1 MSFGE
6 VFALISLATLINML
20 LLVIPVDSQSSEPQ
34 DIVLVFMIFL
44 IPLHKTPNE
53 EGNMV
58 SLCSSFNIIISL
70 MHAYRDWVRRFDRR
84 WHFAYLTEQ
93 ILGLEQYPRLLHKGP
108 RQVSQYVFFFPNE
121 SASFPSALQTSF
133 TLRSETRR
141 YVVT

>member
-1 MSFGE
+1 
-6 VFALISLATLINML
+6 
-20 LLVIPVDSQSSEPQ
+20 
-34 DIVLVFMIFL
+34 
-44 IPLHKTPNE
+44 
-53 EGNMV
+53 MV

-84 WHFAYLTEQ
+84 WHFAYLMEQ

-108 RQVSQYVFFFPNE
+108 RQVSQYVFSFFLTSRRP
-121 SASFPSALQTSF
+121 FLPALQTSF